1 MDALKQNGISNNQ
14 NSVCARYEDLDTSKA
29 DELTFPQDLPG
40 KSRAAKPETNDLQSM
55 KKGTIFDIKRFAI
68 HDGPGIRTTV
78 FLKGCPLKCPWCQN
92 PEGQNPDPEA
102 AIRAIP
108 VEEGTGANT
117 DETMGRVVD
126 VKEVM
131 GEIEK
136 DILFYDES
144 GGGVTFSGGEP
155 LAQPEFLEALLN
167 KCKESNLHTCLDT
180 CGYAPPEVFASF
192 ADKIDLFLYDLKL
205 MDDRQHQKYTGVSN
219 RLILDNLKALDE
231 PGRRVIVRF
240 LVIPGITDTK
250 ENVSAAANFVASLKT
265 LKDVSLLPYHRI
277 ASEKYKRLRRKNEME
292 DVPPPSEKA
301 MRSVQARFESRG
313 IKITIG
319 A

>member
-1 MDALKQNGISNNQ
+1 MN
-14 NSVCARYEDLDTSKA
+14 
-29 DELTFPQDLPG
+29 
-40 KSRAAKPETNDLQSM
+40 
-55 KKGTIFDIKRFAI
+55 KGTIFDIKRFAI

-92 PEGQNPDPEA
+92 PEGQNPDLEA

-155 LAQPEFLEALLN
+155 LAQPEFLRSLLEA
-167 KCKESNLHTCLDT
+167 CKEKNMHTCLDT
-180 CGYAPPEVFASF
+180 CGYASPEVVASVV
-192 ADKIDLFLYDLKL
+192 DKVDLFLYDLKV
-205 MDDRQHQKYTGVSN
+205 MDDTQHQKYTGMSN
-219 RLILDNLKALDE
+219 RLILENLKTLDE
-231 PGRRVIVRF
+231 LGKRVIIRF
-240 LVIPGITDTK
+240 LVIPAITDTE
-250 ENVSAAANFVASLKT
+250 ENLSIAADFVASLT
-265 LKDVSLLPYHRI
+265 NVRDVSLLPYHRI

-292 DVPPPSEKA
+292 DVPQPSDKT
-301 MRSVQARFESRG
+301 MRAVRAHLESRG
-313 IKITIG
+313 IRVTIG